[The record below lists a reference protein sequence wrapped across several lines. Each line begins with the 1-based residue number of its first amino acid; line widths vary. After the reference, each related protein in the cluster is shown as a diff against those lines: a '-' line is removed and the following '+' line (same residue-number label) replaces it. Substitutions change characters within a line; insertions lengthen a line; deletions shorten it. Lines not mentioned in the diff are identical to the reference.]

1 MGTSKSYGG
10 PSNGL
15 VPPFVDDPLPQQ
27 PPLVPQPQAQPEL
40 PTAPGAP
47 GLPAPRPQPPQT
59 PEMNPQTSPPRPDAD
74 GAGKL
79 RGPRSSFSRFC
90 RSGDRSTLGRALSG
104 YVRKG
109 TGGARNAAHRMSSP
123 RKTAGAI
130 LQVIRDFE
138 RHGPAGALRQLNIPD
153 LIGRPAADVFL
164 AIFEVLCPP
173 GGTVDQSIS
182 REAMQ
187 AAIGDMAEADVGGF
201 DTITQEQLKDFF
213 LDFVARSIEGRVMAD
228 IGGRAISLPDDVSA
242 VEYAQEQLHDFVT
255 GATRGQLSGRLDSLD
270 RLSDRDIAA
279 VVDEIYETA
288 FELVAAAGEALA

>member
-1 MGTSKSYGG
+1 MGTSKCYGG

-15 VPPFVDDPLPQQ
+15 IPPFVDDPQPQQ
-27 PPLVPQPQAQPEL
+27 PPLAPQTQPEL
-40 PTAPGAP
+40 PTLPGTPA
-47 GLPAPRPQPPQT
+47 LPESRPQPPQA
-59 PEMNPQTSPPRPDAD
+59 PETDPQPALPVPDAN
-74 GAGKL
+74 GVGSL
-79 RGPRSSFSRFC
+79 RGPRGTFSRFF

-123 RKTAGAI
+123 RTTARAI
-130 LQVIRDFE
+130 LQTIRAFE
-138 RHGPAGALRQLNIPD
+138 RHGPAGTLSLFNIPD

-164 AIFEVLCPP
+164 SIFEVLCPP
-173 GGTVDQSIS
+173 GGTVDQSIT

-187 AAIGDMAEADVGGF
+187 EAIGDMAEAGVGGF
-201 DTITQEQLKDFF
+201 DALTSDQLKDFF
-213 LDFVARSIEGRVMAD
+213 FDFVARSIEGRIMAD
-228 IGGRAISLPDDVSA
+228 IGGRAISFPDDVSA

-255 GATRGQLSGRLDSLD
+255 GATRGQLSGRLDSLEQ
-270 RLSDRDIAA
+270 LSDRDIAA

>member
-1 MGTSKSYGG
+1 MGTSKCYGG

-15 VPPFVDDPLPQQ
+15 VPPFVDDPQPQQ
-27 PPLVPQPQAQPEL
+27 PPMAPQAPPEL
-40 PTAPGAP
+40 PTLPGAP
-47 GLPAPRPQPPQT
+47 ALPTSRPQPPQA
-59 PEMNPQTSPPRPDAD
+59 PETNPQPSPPRPDAV
-74 GAGKL
+74 GAGSL
-79 RGPRSSFSRFC
+79 RGPRGVFSRFC
-90 RSGDRSTLGRALSG
+90 RSGDRNTLGRALSG

-123 RKTAGAI
+123 RTTAGAI

-138 RHGPAGALRQLNIPD
+138 RHGPAGALRQLNIPE

-173 GGTVDQSIS
+173 GGTVDQSIT

-187 AAIGDMAEADVGGF
+187 EAIGDMAEAGVGGF
-201 DTITQEQLKDFF
+201 DTITPEQLKDFF
-213 LDFVARSIEGRVMAD
+213 LDFVARSIEGRVIAD
-228 IGGRAISLPDDVSA
+228 IGGRAISFPDDVSA

-279 VVDEIYETA
+279 VVDEIYEVA
-288 FELVAAAGEALA
+288 FELVAAAGEAQA

>member
-1 MGTSKSYGG
+1 MGTSKCYGG

-15 VPPFVDDPLPQQ
+15 VPPFVDDSQSAQ
-27 PPLVPQPQAQPEL
+27 PPLMPQAPPEL
-40 PTAPGAP
+40 PTVPGESA
-47 GLPAPRPQPPQT
+47 LPALRPQPPQAPERNAQT
-59 PEMNPQTSPPRPDAD
+59 PPPRPEA
-74 GAGKL
+74 GGVGKL
-79 RGPRSSFSRFC
+79 SGLRRTFSRFC
-90 RSGDRSTLGRALSG
+90 RSGDRDTLGRALSG

-123 RKTAGAI
+123 RTTAGAI

-138 RHGPAGALRQLNIPD
+138 RHGLAETLRQLNIPG

-173 GGTVDQSIS
+173 GGTVDQSIT

-187 AAIGDMAEADVGGF
+187 EAIGDMAEAGVGGF

-228 IGGRAISLPDDVSA
+228 IGGRAVSLPDDVAA

-255 GATRGQLSGRLDSLD
+255 GATRGQLSGRLDSLE

-279 VVDEIYETA
+279 VVDEIYEVA
-288 FELVAAAGEALA
+288 FELIAVAGEALS